1 MFHFF
6 LLSVVLFFALF
17 FSLAAKYV
25 KQFEQEHMPHEA
37 SLQWTNAVHQ
47 RV

>member
-17 FSLAAKYV
+17 FSLAAKYI
-25 KQFEQEHMPHEA
+25 KELEQEHLPRNT
-37 SLQWTNAVHQ
+37 SWQWTNASH
-47 RV
+47 